1 MTAQLAEGLLAQNMD
16 VSVLSLQSPSDPVA
30 DSGNIRRIPLKNVHW
45 PYDRNQPL
53 PSALQRLVWH
63 VVDTSNP
70 WMRQQVAQ
78 WAAAQKLDLISTHN
92 LQGFSTGIWPTL
104 SRLNLPIVHML
115 HDFSL
120 LCPRTVLFKNGQVCG
135 LQERRCRE
143 CRWLTAPR
151 ARHSES
157 VSAVVGVSQ
166 FILQLHR
173 EHGLFN
179 HIPGQVIYNA
189 LSDAQRAQTPPPFQT
204 GKPLRLGFLG
214 RLDKAKGL
222 DVLLHAAELLRQKS
236 LPVQLIVA
244 GRGQPHDIQQW
255 QAQYPTLDIQWRGH
269 IPPST
274 LWPDIDALVFPSH
287 SFEALGNVILEAAAA
302 GRASIASRHGGC
314 VELIDEGLSGALF
327 EPGNASDL
335 ARVIHDLH
343 QHAGRWEEMGRQAY
357 KKSRSFTTQRR
368 IQAFANLCKDVLDA
382 HGQHH

>member
-1 MTAQLAEGLLAQNMD
+1 MTAQLAEGLLAQNMA
-16 VSVLSLQSPSDPVA
+16 VSVLSLQSPSDPVP

-53 PSALQRLVWH
+53 PSALRRLVWH

-189 LSDAQRAQTPPPFQT
+189 LSDAQRAQIPPPFQT

-214 RLDKAKGL
+214 RLDQAKGL
-222 DVLLHAAELLRQKS
+222 DVLLHAAEILRQKS

-244 GRGQPHDIQQW
+244 GRGQPRDIQQW
-255 QAQYPTLDIQWRGH
+255 QAQYPALDIQWRGH

>member
-1 MTAQLAEGLLAQNMD
+1 M
-16 VSVLSLQSPSDPVA
+16 
-30 DSGNIRRIPLKNVHW
+30 
-45 PYDRNQPL
+45 
-53 PSALQRLVWH
+53 
-63 VVDTSNP
+63 
-70 WMRQQVAQ
+70 
-78 WAAAQKLDLISTHN
+78 
-92 LQGFSTGIWPTL
+92 
-104 SRLNLPIVHML
+104 
-115 HDFSL
+115 
-120 LCPRTVLFKNGQVCG
+120 
-135 LQERRCRE
+135 
-143 CRWLTAPR
+143 
-151 ARHSES
+151 
-157 VSAVVGVSQ
+157 
-166 FILQLHR
+166 
-173 EHGLFN
+173 
-179 HIPGQVIYNA
+179 
-189 LSDAQRAQTPPPFQT
+189 
-204 GKPLRLGFLG
+204 G

-255 QAQYPTLDIQWRGH
+255 QAQYPALDIQWRGH

-314 VELIDEGLSGALF
+314 VEWIDEGLSGALF